1 MQSFPWCVVVALCVG
16 GMWAS
21 SVLAE
26 EELQK
31 LIHRLIAPPAIRAE
45 SGFTTKVVVSPGHL
59 YDPLWLVP
67 QDGTMWINDD
77 GKEEKDKGSRL
88 VSVDGT
94 GKISV
99 LADIGAL
106 LPVVGF
112 DVAPAS
118 FGQFGGQVF
127 TVAQARVST
136 EGLMANHIIQRVDP
150 KQKYVASVFCT
161 LPSHGQVNQGIS
173 SFGADA
179 RFGPAGSPFA
189 GKLFAVATGNNTV
202 YQVTPGG
209 QCTPFVTFDAER
221 FGAPAGLAF
230 SADGQTLLVTV
241 ARSELLG
248 ASQEP
253 AGMIARVR
261 PDGAIEDE
269 PLVRGLVRPM
279 GLDLAPQEF
288 GSYAGQVFVT
298 DAGSFEIPV
307 PMTQALAADG
317 KVYRVTPEGKL
328 QLVASGFVNPM
339 GVRFMG
345 ATLWVNDI
353 NGDFIAGKRELPD
366 GFIVEVQVQ

>member
-1 MQSFPWCVVVALCVG
+1 MRNLRRIVVGLC
-16 GMWAS
+16 AS
-21 SVLAE
+21 GVWLSPALAE

-31 LIHRLIAPPAIRAE
+31 LIDRLLTRPTIQAE
-45 SGFTTKVVVSPGHL
+45 ARFTARLLVPPGHV
-59 YDPLWLVP
+59 YDPLWFVP
-67 QDGTMWINDD
+67 RDGVMWVNDD
-77 GKEEKDKGSRL
+77 GKEEGAKGSRIL
-88 VSVDGT
+88 SISRD
-94 GKISV
+94 GKITA
-99 LADIGAL
+99 LADIGKL

-112 DVAPAS
+112 DVAPQS
-118 FGQFGGQVF
+118 FGAFGGQIF
-127 TVAQARVST
+127 TVAQAKVSL
-136 EGLMANHIIQRVDP
+136 EGLLAHHIIQRVEPQQD
-150 KQKYVASVFCT
+150 YTAHVFCT

-179 RFGPAGSPFA
+179 RFGPEGSPFA

-202 YQVTPGG
+202 YQVTPDG
-209 QCTPFVTFDAER
+209 QCLPFVSFDAER

-230 SADGQTLLVTV
+230 SADGQILLVTV
-241 ARSELLG
+241 ARSALLG

-261 PDGAIEDE
+261 PDGTIEDE

-279 GLDLAPQEF
+279 GMDLAPQEF
-288 GSYAGQVFVT
+288 GAYAGQVFVT

-339 GVRFMG
+339 GVRFLG
-345 ATLWVNDI
+345 TTLWVNDI

-366 GFIVEVQVQ
+366 GFIVELQIQ

>member
-1 MQSFPWCVVVALCVG
+1 MRKFLRVVVGLCVSG
-16 GMWAS
+16 GVVFPAR
-21 SVLAE
+21 AE

-31 LIHRLIAPPAIRAE
+31 LINRLLAPPTIQAE
-45 SGFTTKVVVSPGHL
+45 PGFIAKLLVPPGHL

-67 QDGTMWINDD
+67 RAGAMWTNDD
-77 GKEEKDKGSRL
+77 GREEKDKGSRL
-88 VSVDGT
+88 FAITREGQ
-94 GKISV
+94 ISV
-99 LADIGAL
+99 LADIGKL

-112 DVAPAS
+112 DVAPQN
-118 FGQFGGQVF
+118 FGQFGGQIF
-127 TVAQARVST
+127 TVAQAKVGM
-136 EGLMANHIIQRVDP
+136 EGLVVNHIIQRVDP
-150 KQKYVASVFCT
+150 QQDYAASVFCT

-179 RFGPAGSPFA
+179 RFGPEGSPFA
-189 GKLFAVATGNNTV
+189 GKLFAIATGNNSV
-202 YQVTPGG
+202 YQVTPDG
-209 QCTPFVTFDAER
+209 QCMPFVSFDPER

-230 SADGQTLLVTV
+230 SADGQILLVTV
-241 ARSELLG
+241 ARSALLG

-261 PDGAIEDE
+261 PDGIIEDE

-279 GLDLAPQEF
+279 GMDLAPKEF
-288 GSYAGQVFVT
+288 GAYAGQVFVT

-317 KVYRVTPEGKL
+317 KVYRVTSEGKL

-345 ATLWVNDI
+345 TTLWVNDI

-366 GFIVEVQVQ
+366 GFIVEMYWP